1 MVDKDY
7 FKRLAMGTSFR
18 TPGFQPHDWLYA
30 VSMES
35 DLNGR
40 FHDRQGLF
48 LNHKVIRRREHRY
61 TLLESFSYF
70 YNFY

>member
-1 MVDKDY
+1 MMDRDY
-7 FKRLAMGTSFR
+7 FQRLAMGTSFR
-18 TPGFQPHDWLYA
+18 TPGFQPHDWLYS

-48 LNHKVIRRREHRY
+48 RNY
-61 TLLESFSYF
+61 
-70 YNFY
+70 

>member
-1 MVDKDY
+1 MMDRDY
-7 FKRLAMGTSFR
+7 FQRLAMGTSFR

-48 LNHKVIRRREHRY
+48 QNHNFSYRREID
-61 TLLESFSYF
+61 
-70 YNFY
+70 

>member
-1 MVDKDY
+1 MMEDKDY

-48 LNHKVIRRREHRY
+48 RNY
-61 TLLESFSYF
+61 
-70 YNFY
+70 

>member
-1 MVDKDY
+1 MVDRDY
-7 FKRLAMGTSFR
+7 FQRLAMGTSFR
-18 TPGFQPHDWLYA
+18 TPGFQPHDWLYS

-48 LNHKVIRRREHRY
+48 QNHNFSYRREID
-61 TLLESFSYF
+61 
-70 YNFY
+70 